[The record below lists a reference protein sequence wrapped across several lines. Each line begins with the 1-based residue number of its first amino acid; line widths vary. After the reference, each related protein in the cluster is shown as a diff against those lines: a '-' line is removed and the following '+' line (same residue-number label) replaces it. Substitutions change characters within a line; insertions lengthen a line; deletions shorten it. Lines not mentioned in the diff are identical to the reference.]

1 MTDRSHRRRTELA
14 WVRQRPGWH
23 ARSRLGTPG
32 RRPPSP
38 FRRRS
43 GGGQKAGPA
52 ARESGGPAEG
62 LDEVGYQPPMTTE
75 TPVIEL
81 AFWAAK
87 AVVVNVDPVVLAM
100 VAGTVPVV
108 STREVYGLE
117 VPVYTVTR

>member
-1 MTDRSHRRRTELA
+1 
-14 WVRQRPGWH
+14 
-23 ARSRLGTPG
+23 
-32 RRPPSP
+32 
-38 FRRRS
+38 
-43 GGGQKAGPA
+43 
-52 ARESGGPAEG
+52 
-62 LDEVGYQPPMTTE
+62 MTTE